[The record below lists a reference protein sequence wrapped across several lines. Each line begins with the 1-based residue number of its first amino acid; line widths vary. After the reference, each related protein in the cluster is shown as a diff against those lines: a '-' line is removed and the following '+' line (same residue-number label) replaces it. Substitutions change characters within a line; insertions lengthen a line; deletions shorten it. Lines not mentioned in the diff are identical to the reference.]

1 MDASSNPWR
10 IRSFN
15 ADRNPVLMKRK
26 YAAMRESSFRF
37 FRGTSHLFNQ
47 DIPVDSFLWN
57 APQTW
62 NVGDLH
68 IENFGSFKADNRVT
82 YFDLNDFDECI
93 LAPNLTDLA
102 RLTCSLFVAADDLKL
117 RDDELHHLVKTL
129 TNTYALTLSRG
140 YVRQLEQDTATGI
153 IRALLRSVE
162 CRKRHLF
169 LESRVAYKKRSTLFR
184 KRMLLTPKIDQATKI
199 HITNVI
205 NNWAESQSN
214 PHFYSVLDV
223 AHRVAGTGSLGIERF
238 MILVRGPGRPGK
250 EYLLDLKRARP
261 STLQIRLADQQPFW
275 FSEAERIVEVQKRIQ
290 GASPALLHPLV
301 MPDGTS
307 YVLRELQPS
316 EDKISLTEL
325 VGKVK
330 KLENLVSNMGRLCAW
345 GHLRSGGRQGSAIA
359 DELIAFGLDYDTWRD
374 PLIEYARQYARQV
387 KTDYA
392 AYCTAYDDGYFQRI
406 VTALYL

>member
-1 MDASSNPWR
+1 
-10 IRSFN
+10 
-15 ADRNPVLMKRK
+15 MKRK
-26 YAAMRESSFRF
+26 YAAMRESPFRF

-57 APQTW
+57 APLTW

-68 IENFGSFKADNRVT
+68 LENFGSFKADNRVT

-93 LAPNLTDLA
+93 LAPSLTDLA

-117 RDDELHHLVKTL
+117 TDAELNHLAKTL
-129 TNTYALTLSRG
+129 IDAYALTLAHG

-153 IRALLRSVE
+153 IRHLLRSVE

-169 LESRVAYKKRSTLFR
+169 LESRVTYKKRSTQFR
-184 KRMLLTPKIDQATKI
+184 KRILSAPKIDLATKI
-199 HITNVI
+199 QIRSAVNS
-205 NNWAESQSN
+205 WAESQ
-214 PHFYSVLDV
+214 PDPRFFSVLDV

-250 EYLLDLKRARP
+250 EYLLDLKKARP
-261 STLQIRLADQQPFW
+261 STLQARLVAQQPFW
-275 FSEAERIVEVQKRIQ
+275 FSDAERIVNVQKRIQ
-290 GASPALLHPLV
+290 AASPALLHPLV

-316 EDKISLTEL
+316 EDKITLTEL
-325 VGKVK
+325 VGNVK
-330 KLENLVSNMGRLCAW
+330 KLENLVGNMGRLCAW

-359 DELIAFGLDYDTWRD
+359 DELIAFGLEYGTWRD
-374 PLIEYARQYARQV
+374 PLIEYARHYARQV
-387 KTDYA
+387 RMDYR
-392 AYCTAYDDGYFQRI
+392 AYCIAYDDDYFTVKQI
-406 VTALYL
+406 SE

>member
-1 MDASSNPWR
+1 MVANSTPFR

-15 ADRNPVLMKRK
+15 ADRNPVLIKRK
-26 YAAMRESSFRF
+26 YAAMRENSFRF

-47 DIPVDSFLWN
+47 DIPADSFLWN
-57 APQTW
+57 APLTW

-93 LAPNLTDLA
+93 LAPNLIDLA

-117 RDDELHHLVKTL
+117 TDTDISQLAESL
-129 TNTYALTLSRG
+129 TNSYALTLARG

-153 IRALLRSVE
+153 IRHLLRSVD

-169 LESRVAYKKRSTLFR
+169 LESRVTYKKRNAQFR
-184 KRMLLTPKIDQATKI
+184 KRLLLAPKIDQATKTR
-199 HITNVI
+199 ITDAI
-205 NNWAESQSN
+205 DEWAATQ
-214 PHFYSVLDV
+214 PDPRFFSVLDV

-238 MILVRGPGRPGK
+238 MILVRGAGRPGK
-250 EYLLDLKRARP
+250 EYLLDLKKAGP
-261 STLQIRLADQQPFW
+261 STLQARLADQQPFW
-275 FSEAERIVEVQKRIQ
+275 FNDAARIVDVQKRVQ
-290 GASPALLHPLV
+290 AASPALLQPLV

-325 VGKVK
+325 SGKVK
-330 KLENLVSNMGRLCAW
+330 KLNNLVNSMGRLCAW

-359 DELIAFGLDYDTWRD
+359 DDLIAFGLDYSTWRD
-374 PLIEYARQYARQV
+374 QLIAYARQYARQV

-392 AYCTAYDDGYFQRI
+392 AYRLAYDADYFT
-406 VTALYL
+406 VTSTS

>member
-1 MDASSNPWR
+1 MVANSVPLR

-15 ADRNPVLMKRK
+15 ADRNPVLINRK

-47 DIPVDSFLWN
+47 DIPADSFLWN
-57 APQTW
+57 APLTW

-102 RLTCSLFVAADDLKL
+102 RLTCSLFVAADELKL
-117 RDDELHHLVKTL
+117 TDTDVNHLATTFTDV
-129 TNTYALTLSRG
+129 YALTLARG

-153 IRALLRSVE
+153 IRHLLRSVD
-162 CRKRHLF
+162 CRKRRLF
-169 LESRVAYKKRSTLFR
+169 LESRISYKKRKAQFR
-184 KRMLLTPKIDQATKI
+184 KRLLLAPKIDQATKTR
-199 HITNVI
+199 ITNAI
-205 NNWAESQSN
+205 DEWAISQSD
-214 PHFYSVLDV
+214 PRFFSVLDV

-238 MILVRGPGRPGK
+238 MILVRGDGRPGK
-250 EYLLDLKRARP
+250 EYLLDLKKAGP
-261 STLQIRLADQQPFW
+261 STLQDRLAKHQPFW
-275 FSEAERIVEVQKRIQ
+275 LNDAERITDVQKRVQ
-290 GASPALLHPLV
+290 AASPALLQPLV

-316 EDKISLTEL
+316 EDKITLAEL
-325 VGKVK
+325 SGKVK
-330 KLENLVSNMGRLCAW
+330 KLENLVHNMARLCAW

-359 DELIAFGLDYDTWRD
+359 DDLIAFGIDYSTWRD
-374 PLIEYARQYARQV
+374 QLIDYARQYARQV

-392 AYCTAYDDGYFQRI
+392 TYCIAYDADYFKGE
-406 VTALYL
+406 

>member
-1 MDASSNPWR
+1 
-10 IRSFN
+10 
-15 ADRNPVLMKRK
+15 
-26 YAAMRESSFRF
+26 MRESPFRF

-57 APQTW
+57 APRTW

-68 IENFGSFKADNRVT
+68 MENFGSFKADNRVT

-102 RLTCSLFVAADDLKL
+102 RLTCSLFVAADDLNL
-117 RDDELHHLVKTL
+117 HADELDHLVKTF
-129 TNTYALTLSRG
+129 TDSYALALARG

-153 IRALLRSVE
+153 IRTLLRSVE

-169 LESRVAYKKRSTLFR
+169 LESRVAYKKRHTLFR
-184 KRMLLTPKIDQATKI
+184 KRMLFTPKIDQATKT

-205 NNWAESQSN
+205 NGWAESQ
-214 PHFYSVLDV
+214 PDPRFFSVLDV

-238 MILVRGPGRPGK
+238 MILVRGSGRPGR
-250 EYLLDLKRARP
+250 EYLLDLKRARQ

-290 GASPALLHPLV
+290 AASPALLHPLL
-301 MPDGTS
+301 MPDGAS

-325 VGKVK
+325 SGKVK
-330 KLENLVSNMGRLCAW
+330 KLENLLGSMGHLCAW
-345 GHLRSGGRQGSAIA
+345 GQLRSSGRQGSAIA
-359 DELIAFGLDYDTWRD
+359 DELIAFGLDYASWRD
-374 PLIEYARQYARQV
+374 QLIDYARQYAHQV
-387 KTDYA
+387 KADYA
-392 AYCTAYDDGYFQRI
+392 VYCIAYDDGYFN
-406 VTALYL
+406 V